1 MQGFTSVPPLARN
14 TPELRFE
21 SEDKALERQAF
32 WRRMLPISAVI
43 SYGLSGAVFL
53 LVYFSAGYPPS
64 ATTAEAAFLTGGLG
78 AGILSLLMFN
88 VGRRKAV
95 STIAVNGVGVTL
107 STVQGSRQTLRW
119 DDPSFRIVLW
129 NRGPSLGS
137 PPSSDDVG
145 VLNAP
150 RALVAWPTAPARDT
164 IFRVAREHGL
174 RIWTWRPWSLYTEFP
189 TTSLV
194 AHRLSFTDRLR
205 GLRARRPD
213 P

>member
-1 MQGFTSVPPLARN
+1 MHELCAQRAQSGPLPRRDMTAVLALSSRPAARADPAEEAGVAVLLD
-14 TPELRFE
+14 TATVDCAHR
-21 SEDKALERQAF
+21 AL
-32 WRRMLPISAVI
+32 MLH
-43 SYGLSGAVFL
+43 
-53 LVYFSAGYPPS
+53 
-64 ATTAEAAFLTGGLG
+64 
-78 AGILSLLMFN
+78 SLLTSASAPHDIRLH
-88 VGRRKAV
+88 GRPE
-95 STIAVNGVGVTL
+95 TIHARL
-107 STVQGSRQTLRW
+107 EYWQL
-119 DDPSFRIVLW
+119 
-129 NRGPSLGS
+129 
-137 PPSSDDVG
+137 SDDVG